1 MTTTSGLAIITGAS
15 SGIGAE
21 FARQLSARGQPVL
34 AIGRRAHRLEELSA
48 RARAASHAPI
58 HPLELDVTTEGAG
71 VRVRDRAREL
81 GGAAWLVNN
90 AGTTRFGPFLEG
102 DPAVQAMLVRLNCES
117 VVALCAAIVPDL
129 VARGGGRVL
138 NIASLAAFQPTPG
151 QAVYGATKAFVLS
164 FSESLAVELDGTGVT
179 VTALCPGPV
188 TTEIF
193 DAGAPGVPRKK
204 LPFELSAEGC
214 AAYGIAAAERGDVVA
229 VPTALSKAT
238 AQLSRVLPRAAI
250 RRLAAHL
257 GLRLLGYG
265 APPGGARG

>member
-1 MTTTSGLAIITGAS
+1 MTTTSGLAIVTGAS

-21 FARQLSARGQPVL
+21 IARQLSARGQPVL

-48 RARAASHAPI
+48 RAGAAGHAPI
-58 HPLELDVTTEGAG
+58 HPLDLDIATEGAAL
-71 VRVRDRAREL
+71 RMRDRAREL

-90 AGTTRFGPFLEG
+90 AGTTRLGPFLEG
-102 DPAVQAMLVRLNCES
+102 DPAALAMLVRLNCES

-138 NIASLAAFQPTPG
+138 NVASLAAFQPTPG

-164 FSESLAVELDGTGVT
+164 LSESLAAELVGTGVT

-193 DAGAPGVPRKK
+193 DAGAPGVPRRKM
-204 LPFELSAEGC
+204 PFELTAEEC
-214 AAYGIAAAERGDVVA
+214 AAYGIAAADRGDVVA

-238 AQLSRVLPRAAI
+238 AQLSRVFPRAVV
-250 RRLAAHL
+250 RRLSARI
-257 GLRLLGYG
+257 GLSILGYG
-265 APPGGARG
+265 ARARGAR

>member
-1 MTTTSGLAIITGAS
+1 MTTTSGLAIVTGAS

-21 FARQLSARGQPVL
+21 LARQLSARGQPVL
-34 AIGRRAHRLEELSA
+34 AIGRRAPRLEELSA
-48 RARAASHAPI
+48 RAHAAGHASI
-58 HPLELDVTTEGAG
+58 HPFELDVTEEGAAE
-71 VRVRDRAREL
+71 RVRARAREL
-81 GGAAWLVNN
+81 GGAGWLVNN
-90 AGTTRFGPFLEG
+90 AGATRIGPFLKG
-102 DPAVQAMLVRLNCES
+102 DPAAHAKLVRLNCEG

-138 NIASLAAFQPTPG
+138 NVASLAAFQPTPG

-214 AAYGIAAAERGDVVA
+214 AAYGIAAAERGVVVA

-250 RRLAAHL
+250 RRLSARV
-257 GLRLLGYG
+257 GLPLLGYG
-265 APPGGARG
+265 APRRGAQD

>member
-1 MTTTSGLAIITGAS
+1 MTTTSGIAIVTGAS

-21 FARQLSARGQPVL
+21 IARQLSARGQPVL

-58 HPLELDVTTEGAG
+58 HPLELDVTAEGAG
-71 VRVRDRAREL
+71 VLVRDRAREL

-102 DPAVQAMLVRLNCES
+102 DPAEQAMLVRLNCES

-129 VARGGGRVL
+129 VTRGGGRVL
-138 NIASLAAFQPTPG
+138 NVASLAAFQPTPG
-151 QAVYGATKAFVLS
+151 HAVYGATKAFVLS
-164 FSESLAVELDGTGVT
+164 FSESLAVELDRTGVT

-204 LPFELSAEGC
+204 PPFEISAEEC
-214 AAYGIAAAERGDVVA
+214 AAYGIAAADRGDVVA

-238 AQLSRVLPRAAI
+238 AQLSRVLPRAVI
-250 RRLAAHL
+250 RRLSARI
-257 GLRLLGYG
+257 GLSILGYG
-265 APPGGARG
+265 GLPRGARG

>member
-1 MTTTSGLAIITGAS
+1 MTTTSGLAIVTGAS
-15 SGIGAE
+15 SGIGA
-21 FARQLSARGQPVL
+21 ALAQKLAARGQPVL

-48 RARAASHAPI
+48 RARAAGHASI
-58 HPLELDVTTEGAG
+58 HPFELDVTAEGAAE
-71 VRVRDRAREL
+71 RVRDRAREL
-81 GGAAWLVNN
+81 GGASWLVNN
-90 AGTTRFGPFLEG
+90 AGATRIGPFLEG
-102 DPAVQAMLVRLNCES
+102 DPAAHAMLVRLNCET

-138 NIASLAAFQPTPG
+138 NVASLAAFQPTPG
-151 QAVYGATKAFVLS
+151 QSVYGATKAFVLS

-193 DAGAPGVPRKK
+193 DVGAPGVPRKK
-204 LPFELSAEGC
+204 LPLELSAEGC

-229 VPTALSKAT
+229 IPTALSKAT

-250 RRLAAHL
+250 RRLSARV
-257 GLRLLGYG
+257 GLPLLGYG
-265 APPGGARG
+265 APRRGVRD

>member
-1 MTTTSGLAIITGAS
+1 MITASGLAIVTGAS
-15 SGIGAE
+15 SGIGA
-21 FARQLSARGQPVL
+21 ALTRQLSARGQPVL

-58 HPLELDVTTEGAG
+58 HPLELDVTAEGAG

-90 AGTTRFGPFLEG
+90 AGTTRFGPFVDG
-102 DPAVQAMLVRLNCES
+102 DPAAQALLVRLNCES

-129 VARGGGRVL
+129 VTRGSGRVL

-151 QAVYGATKAFVLS
+151 YAVYGATKAFVLS
-164 FSESLAVELDGTGVT
+164 FSESLAVELGGTGVT

-193 DAGAPGVPRKK
+193 DAGAPGVPRRK
-204 LPFELSAEGC
+204 LPFELSADAC
-214 AAYGIAAAERGDVVA
+214 ASFGIAAADRGDVVA

-250 RRLAAHL
+250 RRLSARI
-257 GLRLLGYG
+257 GLPLLGYG
-265 APPGGARG
+265 APPRGGRG

>member
-1 MTTTSGLAIITGAS
+1 MTITSGLAIVTGAS

-21 FARQLSARGQPVL
+21 LARQLSARGQPVL

-48 RARAASHAPI
+48 RARNAGHAPI
-58 HPLELDVTTEGAG
+58 HPLELDVTAESAAFH
-71 VRVRDRAREL
+71 VRDRARAL

-90 AGTTRFGPFLEG
+90 AGTTRFGPFLDA
-102 DPAVQAMLVRLNCES
+102 DPAAQAMLVRLNCES

-138 NIASLAAFQPTPG
+138 NVASLAAFQPTPG
-151 QAVYGATKAFVLS
+151 YAVYGASKAFVLS
-164 FSESLAVELDGTGVT
+164 LSESLSVELDGTGVT

-193 DAGAPGVPRKK
+193 EAGAPGVPRRKV
-204 LPFELSAEGC
+204 PFELTAEGC
-214 AAYGIAAAERGDVVA
+214 AAYGIAAADRGDVVA

-238 AQLSRVLPRAAI
+238 AQLSRLLPRAAI
-250 RRLAAHL
+250 RRLSSRI
-257 GLRLLGYG
+257 GLSFLGYG
-265 APPGGARG
+265 APPRRARD

>member
-1 MTTTSGLAIITGAS
+1 MIMTSGLAIVTGAS

-21 FARQLSARGQPVL
+21 IARQLSARGQPVL

-48 RARAASHAPI
+48 QAGAAGYAPI
-58 HPLELDVTTEGAG
+58 HPLELDVATEGAAL
-71 VRVRDRAREL
+71 RVRDRAREL

-90 AGTTRFGPFLEG
+90 AGTTRLGPFLAG
-102 DPAVQAMLVRLNCES
+102 DPAALAMLVRLNCES

-138 NIASLAAFQPTPG
+138 NVASLAAFQPTPG
-151 QAVYGATKAFVLS
+151 HAVYGATKAFVLS
-164 FSESLAVELDGTGVT
+164 LSESLAVELEGTGVT

-193 DAGAPGVPRKK
+193 DVGAPGVPRRK
-204 LPFELSAEGC
+204 LPFELTAEGC
-214 AAYGIAAAERGDVVA
+214 AAYAIAAAERGNVVA

-238 AQLSRVLPRAAI
+238 AQLSRVLPRAAL
-250 RRLAAHL
+250 RRLSARI
-257 GLRLLGYG
+257 GLSVLGYG
-265 APPGGARG
+265 ARARGVRG